1 VNDNKVCGYIFAIL
15 EGEPCAYILPIEPV
29 FAEISSYMS
38 GSRLSVDVPDAAT
51 VETLKRTP
59 PARQAN
65 ETVDES
71 KLTGAAASIL
81 GYILPGIR

>member
-15 EGEPCAYILPIEPV
+15 EGEPCAYVLPIEPV

-38 GSRLSVDVPDAAT
+38 GSKLSVDVPDAAT
-51 VETLKRTP
+51 VETLRTP
-59 PARQAN
+59 PARQAS
-65 ETVDES
+65 ETVNES

-81 GYILPGIR
+81 GYSLPGIR